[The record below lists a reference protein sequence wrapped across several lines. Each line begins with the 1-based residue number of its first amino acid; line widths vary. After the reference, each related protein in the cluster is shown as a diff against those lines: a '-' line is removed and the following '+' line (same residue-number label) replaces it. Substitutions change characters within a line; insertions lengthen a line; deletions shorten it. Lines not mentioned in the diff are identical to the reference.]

1 MIENDYDKS
10 KLCNE
15 DVQEFI
21 IKAMYQYE
29 PDLIAAMLVISG
41 MSMYK
46 NMFDTED
53 YEKICKKI
61 YDDRFKIRG

>member
-1 MIENDYDKS
+1 MVENDYDKS